1 MASGKIKL
9 LTASAK
15 NWFLKSWLDN
25 NLCQVLIDAKY
36 MTDRQ
41 LILKKNMQDSVLKPI
56 IFATQKNEVNG
67 LLNKM

>member
-1 MASGKIKL
+1 M
-9 LTASAK
+9 TASAK
-15 NWFLKSWLDN
+15 NWFLKSLLDT
-25 NLCQVLIDAKY
+25 NLCQVLIDVNY

>member
-1 MASGKIKL
+1 MSSVDWCKL
-9 LTASAK
+9 
-15 NWFLKSWLDN
+15 
-25 NLCQVLIDAKY
+25 Y
-36 MTDRQ
+36 DRQ